1 MNKKNNP
8 DTKYKDASSF
18 RDPSGYLY
26 WQDGQLYRFVSESY
40 AAQYDHGKTVGL
52 FDQLIEKQWLI
63 PFEDLG
69 APKGLEDCHTVLR
82 PSLLDFVSYPAEWC
96 FGQIQDAA
104 LLTLDIHLHAL
115 DHGMMLKDAS
125 LYNVQF
131 HRGKPTFI
139 DHLSFDFYEPY
150 GYWPAYGQFCR
161 HFLAPLALMSR
172 VDVGL
177 AKLLNLHMDGVPL
190 DLAAKILPFSSRFNF
205 SLFAH
210 LFLHSRYVK
219 RYGSSRNRVAKKT
232 IDISGAIAMARSLRS
247 WIASQKAHGQK
258 TEWGQYYSETS
269 YSDEAMASKRD
280 IIRGMVKR
288 ARPNRVW
295 DIGANDGRLSRDI
308 ADIPDQIICFDIDHT
323 AVDKNY
329 QTCKAEKY
337 DSILP
342 LICDFMNPTPAIGFE
357 NRERPALLERGRP
370 DLVLALAVIHHFAI
384 SNNVPLGHLA
394 AFFAKMTPDLLIEF
408 VPKDDEMVQRLLAN
422 RADIFPDY
430 TPEGFEQ
437 AFGTFFDI
445 VDVKSIADS
454 PRRLYL
460 LRNLRGAACK

>member
-1 MNKKNNP
+1 MNKKSNL
-8 DTKYKDASSF
+8 TAHRKESSSF
-18 RDPSGYLY
+18 RDPSGYLF
-26 WQDGQLYRFVSESY
+26 WQDDQLYRFVSESY
-40 AAQYDHGKTVGL
+40 ATQYDHAKTVGL
-52 FDQLIEKQWLI
+52 FDQLIEKQWMV

-69 APKGLEDCHTVLR
+69 AFEDLEDCHTVLR

-96 FGQIQDAA
+96 FGQIKDAA
-104 LLTLDIHLHAL
+104 LLTLDVHLHAL
-115 DHGMMLKDAS
+115 SHGMMLKDAS

-131 HRGKPTFI
+131 HRGKATFI

-177 AKLLNLHMDGVPL
+177 AKLLNIHIDGVPL
-190 DLAAKILPFSSRFNF
+190 DLAAKILPFSSRLSF

-210 LFLHSRYVK
+210 LFLHSKYVNK
-219 RYGSSRNRVAKKT
+219 YGAARSRVAKKT
-232 IDISGAIAMARSLRS
+232 INISGAIAMANSLRS
-247 WIASQKAHGQK
+247 WIAGQKAHDQK

-269 YSDEAMASKRD
+269 YSDAAMASKRD
-280 IIRGMVKR
+280 IIRAMVKR
-288 ARPNRVW
+288 TQPNRVW
-295 DIGANDGRLSRDI
+295 DIGANDGRMSRDI
-308 ADIPDQIICFDIDHT
+308 ADITDRIVCFDIDHT
-323 AVDKNY
+323 AVDRNY
-329 QTCKAEKY
+329 QICKEEKY
-337 DSILP
+337 ESILP

-357 NRERPALLERGRP
+357 NQERPALLERGRP
-370 DLVLALAVIHHFAI
+370 DLVLALAVIHHLAI
-384 SNNVPLGHLA
+384 SNNVPLDRLA
-394 AFFAKMTPDLLIEF
+394 GFFAKMTPNLLIEF
-408 VPKDDEMVQRLLAN
+408 VPKHDEMVQRLLAN

-445 VDVKSIADS
+445 VEARGIAES

-460 LRNLRGAACK
+460 LRNLHTAT

>member
-1 MNKKNNP
+1 MNKKSNP
-8 DTKYKDASSF
+8 TAHRKESSSF
-18 RDPSGYLY
+18 RDPSGYLF
-26 WQDGQLYRFVSESY
+26 WQGDQLYRFVSESY
-40 AAQYDHGKTVGL
+40 ATQYDHAKTVGL
-52 FDQLIEKQWLI
+52 FDQLIEKHWMI

-69 APKGLEDCHTVLR
+69 AQEDLEDCHTVLR

-96 FGQIQDAA
+96 FGQIKDAA
-104 LLTLDIHLHAL
+104 LLTLDVHLHAL
-115 DHGMMLKDAS
+115 SHGMMLKDAS

-131 HRGKPTFI
+131 HHGKATFI

-177 AKLLNLHMDGVPL
+177 AKLLNLHIDGVPL

-210 LFLHSRYVK
+210 LFLHSKYVNK
-219 RYGSSRNRVAKKT
+219 FGAARSRVAKKT
-232 IDISGAIAMARSLRS
+232 INISGAIAMANSLRS
-247 WIASQKAHGQK
+247 WIRGQKAHDQK

-269 YSDEAMASKRD
+269 YSDAAMASKRD
-280 IIRGMVKR
+280 IIRAMVKR
-288 ARPNRVW
+288 AQPKIVW
-295 DIGANDGRLSRDI
+295 DIGANDGRMSRDI
-308 ADIPDQIICFDIDHT
+308 ADITDRIVCFDIDHT
-323 AVDKNY
+323 AVDRNY
-329 QTCKAEKY
+329 QICKEEKY
-337 DSILP
+337 ESILP

-357 NRERPALLERGRP
+357 NQERQSLLERGRP
-370 DLVLALAVIHHFAI
+370 DLVLALAVIHHLAI
-384 SNNVPLGHLA
+384 SNNVPLDRLA
-394 AFFAKMTPDLLIEF
+394 GFFAKMTPNLLIEF

-430 TPEGFEQ
+430 SPEGFEQ
-437 AFGTFFDI
+437 AFGTFFEI
-445 VDVKSIADS
+445 VEVTGIAES

-460 LRNLRGAACK
+460 LRNLRAAA